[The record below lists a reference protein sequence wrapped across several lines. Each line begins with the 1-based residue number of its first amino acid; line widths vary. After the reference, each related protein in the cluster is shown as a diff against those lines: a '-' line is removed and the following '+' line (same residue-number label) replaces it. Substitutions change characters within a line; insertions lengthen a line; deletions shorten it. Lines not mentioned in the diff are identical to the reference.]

1 MYRWA
6 DRWMEGVT
14 QMLEWVNK
22 GKIKYRETVTEGFEN
37 APQAF
42 IDLLNG
48 KNIGK
53 SVVKLI

>member
-1 MYRWA
+1 
-6 DRWMEGVT
+6 
-14 QMLEWVNK
+14 MLEWVNK